1 MLWKK
6 CFILSL
12 SVLLLIV
19 GTIVAQQ
26 APAPQGQQPGQGGG
40 GGQRG
45 GGGGGGAAQAIRP
58 VPGKQNLY
66 MVTGAGGNST
76 VRVTNDGIILV
87 DTKNLGEQFYNGL
100 MEQIKTVSTAP
111 VRFAAITHVHQD
123 HSGNTELFIKN
134 GAQVVAHENLKK
146 NLETYNPQQGK
157 PATPNV
163 LYAKEQTIKVG
174 NAEARVYHFGA
185 GHTSG
190 DSYVYFPDLRVISTG
205 DAFAGTNL
213 NCDYANGGS
222 ILSWARVLDAVAKL
236 DFDTIIPGHEANPMT
251 KADLQAAQA
260 RLAKI
265 VSTAIALVKKGTPKD
280 QLVAQITAADAN
292 LNLGAL
298 LQQNNAANFAIR
310 LDGFYN
316 EIVAAAK

>member
-1 MLWKK
+1 MFLKK
-6 CFILSL
+6 SFIVSLSL
-12 SVLLLIV
+12 ALFIG
-19 GTIVAQQ
+19 GTILAQQ
-26 APAPQGQQPGQGGG
+26 APAPQGGQGQGAG

-58 VPGKQNLY
+58 VPGKQGVY

-100 MEQIKTVSTAP
+100 IEQIKTVSAAP

-146 NLETYNPQQGK
+146 NLETYNPAQGK
-157 PATPNV
+157 PGTPNV
-163 LYAKEQTIKVG
+163 LYSKEHTIKVG

-190 DSYVYFPDLRVISTG
+190 DSYVYFPDLRLISTG
-205 DAFAGTNL
+205 DAFAGANL
-213 NCDYANGGS
+213 NCDYAQGGS
-222 ILSWARVLDAVAKL
+222 ILSWARALESVAKL
-236 DFDTIIPGHEANPMT
+236 DFDTVIPGHEANPMT

-265 VSTAIALVKKGTPKD
+265 ASTAIGLVKKGTPKD
-280 QLVAQITAADAN
+280 QLVEQITAADAS

-316 EIVAAAK
+316 EVVAAAK

>member
-1 MLWKK
+1 MFRKMS
-6 CFILSL
+6 FVLSL
-12 SVLLLIV
+12 VTVLVLAA
-19 GTIVAQQ
+19 TIIAEQPQ
-26 APAPQGQQPGQGGG
+26 APQGQPGQAGAGA
-40 GGQRG
+40 QR

-76 VRVTNDGIILV
+76 VRVTNDGLIVV
-87 DTKNLGEQFYNGL
+87 DTKNLGEQFYSGL
-100 MEQIKTVSTAP
+100 MEQIKTVSSAP

-123 HSGNTELFIKN
+123 HSGNSELFMKS
-134 GAQVVAHENLKK
+134 GARVVAHENLKK
-146 NLETYNPQQGK
+146 NLETYNPAQGK
-157 PATPNV
+157 PGTPNV
-163 LYAKEQTIKVG
+163 LYSKDYTIKVG
-174 NAEARVYHFGA
+174 NATANVYHFGA

-213 NCDYANGGS
+213 NCDYAQGGS
-222 ILSWARVLDAVAKL
+222 ILSWARALDSVAKL
-236 DFDTIIPGHEANPMT
+236 DFDTVIPGHEANTMT

-265 VSTAIALVKKGTPKD
+265 GSTAIALVKKGTPKD
-280 QLVAQITAADAN
+280 QLVAQVNAADPS

-298 LQQNNAANFAIR
+298 LQQNNPANFAIR
-310 LDGFYN
+310 LDAFYN
-316 EIVAAAK
+316 EVSAAAK